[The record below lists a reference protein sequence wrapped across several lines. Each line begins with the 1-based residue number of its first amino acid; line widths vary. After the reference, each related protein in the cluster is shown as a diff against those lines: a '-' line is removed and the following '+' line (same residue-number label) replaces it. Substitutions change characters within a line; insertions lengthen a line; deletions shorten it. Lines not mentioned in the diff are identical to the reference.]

1 MKLCK
6 LAKFFSTI
14 TRSGVGM
21 ESLTRNKL
29 ASIFLAFLFLLN
41 GLVFQATNSYAAQNH
56 DELFVYIGDSI
67 MKAKKEDWDSI
78 YQNMKQFEDSFQTV
92 KNKESKV
99 ALQVEDQ
106 LKAVYSALETKN
118 KEQISEAL
126 SALSTS
132 LVNYDAEQNP
142 IDIKKERQKLK
153 VLLPIMEDL
162 KSTVEAEDYGT
173 TNRHYQNLQVQWT
186 AVEKIV
192 RAESVAT
199 YGEIETKMAFL
210 RIAITQ
216 EPQDQEKA
224 LNSLAE
230 LTTAINNF
238 MTGKETKN
246 ASNESYALSDVVD
259 LISVSIEAIQS
270 NDIEKATT
278 ELNQSLI
285 IWPMVEGEVS
295 TRDSKL
301 YSDMETKIPIVISL
315 LSSINKD
322 TDKATEIL
330 LDLKTRLQPL
340 LTSTSY
346 SYWDAAL
353 ILLREGLE
361 ALLIVVTL
369 IAFLRKTNH
378 ADKQKWIWGGVA
390 VGVGASALFAILITF
405 LFSKLTA
412 ASGREYIEGI
422 VGIIAVV
429 MMITV
434 GMWLHNNTNI
444 KKWNNYIQKY
454 MGKAIATGSLVTF
467 SAISFLAIFRE
478 GAETIIFY
486 VGMAPN
492 MELSQLSLGIA
503 IAFVILLVIGFLMI
517 RYSVNIPIR
526 PFFIVATVLIYFL
539 AFKILGMSIHS
550 LQVAGVV
557 PTHSLHDFPHIDWIG
572 LFPSLE
578 TFIPQLVLFVI
589 ICATSLWLKRN
600 EARV

>member
-1 MKLCK
+1 MS
-6 LAKFFSTI
+6 FFI
-14 TRSGVGM
+14 
-21 ESLTRNKL
+21 RNKL
-29 ASIFLAFLFLLN
+29 AIIFLAFVILLSGLFVSTSN
-41 GLVFQATNSYAAQNH
+41 GYAAQNH

-78 YQNMKQFEDSFQTV
+78 NQNMKQFEEAFQEV

-99 ALQVEDQ
+99 ASEVEDD

-118 KEQISEAL
+118 KEQVSEAL

-132 LVNYDAEQNP
+132 LVDYDSEQNP
-142 IDIKKERQKLK
+142 VDAEKEKQKLK
-153 VLLPIMEDL
+153 VLFPIMDDIQ
-162 KSTVEAEDYGT
+162 SAVEAEDYVT
-173 TNRHYQNLQVQWT
+173 ANRHYQNLQVQWT

-192 RAESVAT
+192 RVESVGT

-224 LNSLAE
+224 LNSLDE

-238 MTGKETKN
+238 LAGKVTNKTSDENYTLK
-246 ASNESYALSDVVD
+246 DVVD
-259 LISVSIEAIQS
+259 LINVSMEEINT
-270 NDIEKATT
+270 NDFEKATQ
-278 ELNQSLI
+278 ELNQSLV
-285 IWPMVEGEVS
+285 IWPSVEGEVS

-301 YSDMETKIPIVISL
+301 YSDIETKIPIVISL
-315 LSSINKD
+315 LSSSEKD
-322 TDKATEIL
+322 TDKAIGIL
-330 LDLKTRLQPL
+330 SDLKTRLQPL
-340 LTSTSY
+340 LTTTSY
-346 SYWDAAL
+346 SFWDAAL

-369 IAFLRKTNH
+369 LAFLRKTNH
-378 ADKQKWIWGGVA
+378 AQKQKWIWGGVA
-390 VGVGASALFAILITF
+390 AGVGASALFAILITY
-405 LFSKLTA
+405 LFSKVTA
-412 ASGREYIEGI
+412 AASREYIEGI

-486 VGMAPN
+486 AGMAPN
-492 MELSQLSLGIA
+492 MELSQLLLGIA
-503 IAFVILLVIGFLMI
+503 IAFVILVMIGFLMI
-517 RYSVNIPIR
+517 RYSVTIPIR

-550 LQVAGVV
+550 LQVAGVI
-557 PTHSLHDFPHIDWIG
+557 PTHSLHDFPHVEWIG
-572 LFPSLE
+572 LFPTLE
-578 TFIPQLVLFVI
+578 TFIPQMILFVI
-589 ICATSLWLKRN
+589 IGATSLLIKRN
-600 EARV
+600 K